1 MGSPA
6 QACTY
11 PNNTFRVI
19 EHSSREDWTELKSQ
33 INCEFFMS
41 FASNSPER
49 EEGIA
54 RAFYFLLRKWFLKLL
69 TSTPDIRE
77 LRPYKDFKIPKT
89 NLTRSR
95 KGQENKEAFTP
106 RRETQQST
114 YKCIQY

>member
-1 MGSPA
+1 
-6 QACTY
+6 
-11 PNNTFRVI
+11 
-19 EHSSREDWTELKSQ
+19 
-33 INCEFFMS
+33 MS

-54 RAFYFLLRKWFLKLL
+54 RAFHFLLRKWFLKLL

-77 LRPYKDFKIPKT
+77 LWPYKDFKIPKT

-114 YKCIQY
+114 HKCIQY